1 MIDVLNII
9 DITETM
15 RLSVNILRVQIRFYS
30 TREYTFDVTTDL
42 TGFNSIPFDVHWTC
56 II

>member
-1 MIDVLNII
+1 MFDVLNTI

-30 TREYTFDVTTDL
+30 TREYNFDVTTDL
-42 TGFNSIPFDVHWTC
+42 TSFNSIPFDVHWTC